1 MILSQITDAH
11 YDEARAYIDAANE
24 AEKAQLK
31 KADDQVTELLDQK
44 DEKIEDAVVSL
55 VTKTQKCAYQ
65 NGMRMGANEGRRQ
78 WRKQAE
84 VSPVKQG
91 ASQASFASA
100 ERRPC

>member
-44 DEKIEDAVVSL
+44 DEKIENAVVSL
-55 VTKTQKCAYQ
+55 VTKTQKYAYQ
-65 NGMRMGANEGRRQ
+65 NGMRVGARLIYELLMEG
-78 WRKQAE
+78 
-84 VSPVKQG
+84 G
-91 ASQASFASA
+91 ASL
-100 ERRPC
+100 

>member
-31 KADDQVTELLDQK
+31 RADDQVTELLDQK

-65 NGMRMGANEGRRQ
+65 NGMRAGARLIYELLMEG
-78 WRKQAE
+78 
-84 VSPVKQG
+84 G
-91 ASQASFASA
+91 ASL
-100 ERRPC
+100 

>member
-31 KADDQVTELLDQK
+31 RADDQVTELLDQK

-55 VTKTQKCAYQ
+55 VSKTQKCAYR
-65 NGMRMGANEGRRQ
+65 NGMRMGARLIYELLMEG
-78 WRKQAE
+78 
-84 VSPVKQG
+84 G
-91 ASQASFASA
+91 ASL
-100 ERRPC
+100 

>member
-65 NGMRMGANEGRRQ
+65 NGMRVGARLIYELLMEG
-78 WRKQAE
+78 
-84 VSPVKQG
+84 G
-91 ASQASFASA
+91 ASL
-100 ERRPC
+100 